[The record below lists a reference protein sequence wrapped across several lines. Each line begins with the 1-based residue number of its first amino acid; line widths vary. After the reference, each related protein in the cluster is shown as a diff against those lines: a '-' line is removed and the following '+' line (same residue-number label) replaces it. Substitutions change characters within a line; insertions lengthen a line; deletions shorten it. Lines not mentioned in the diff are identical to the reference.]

1 MLKYNDKEVEWN
13 ENFTFYMSTSNPNPR
28 FSQAVFL
35 RTTVLNFVVT
45 YTGLLDQIQSMI
57 VTAERYEI
65 ESELSNLIEINLA
78 NEKVIR
84 QLEDNILENLKNCD
98 PKKILDDDDIISK
111 LDSTRDESLR
121 IKK

>member
-1 MLKYNDKEVEWN
+1 
-13 ENFTFYMSTSNPNPR
+13 
-28 FSQAVFL
+28 
-35 RTTVLNFVVT
+35 
-45 YTGLLDQIQSMI
+45 MI